1 MTTSPLDMILEL
13 EDEWISTLSIEDI
26 EKLCYL
32 ASLENAIIYEQ
43 SKTNAK
49 NFSNRGN
56 LC

>member
-32 ASLENAIIYEQ
+32 ASLENTIIYEQ